1 MCVRHAAKL
10 NQGRQGIRHNQL
22 GTHIGMRSDAPFM
35 TCETHLMIK
44 KSISQLVRTAA
55 ILALASCSLLV
66 HAQDASPPTYAGAE
80 PLGVAM
86 ENWLYPYPV
95 QMLQFE
101 MEGRPVRMAYMDV
114 KPERPNGQTLV
125 LMHGKNFGA
134 DYWANTIKAMSNY
147 GYRVIAPDQIGFG
160 KSSKPEIKYSFG
172 LLAENT
178 ARLLDHL
185 KVNRF
190 VLAGNSMGGMLAV
203 HFARRYPERVTAL
216 VLENPLGLEDYV
228 PSIPAQETAN
238 LVKLEMAQTPAS
250 YRNFVKSYFPNWNP
264 EFERFVE
271 QFARV
276 QLSGDY
282 PRFATVSALT
292 YQMIYE
298 GPIYNELPKLTVPT
312 LLVIGQMDRTVFG
325 RRFAPPEV
333 VKPLGNF
340 PQLGRTTQQRIPGSV
355 LKEFNNVGHV
365 PHLEQPERFHAVMMD
380 FIYGRK

>member
-1 MCVRHAAKL
+1 MMKNALHRFLRA
-10 NQGRQGIRHNQL
+10 
-22 GTHIGMRSDAPFM
+22 
-35 TCETHLMIK
+35 
-44 KSISQLVRTAA
+44 TAVLL
-55 ILALASCSLLV
+55 LAGGSVCIQ
-66 HAQDASPPTYAGAE
+66 AQDANLPTYAGTE
-80 PLGVAM
+80 PLGAAM

-114 KPERPNGQTLV
+114 KPERPNGQTIV

-185 KVNRF
+185 KVPRF
-190 VLAGNSMGGMLAV
+190 VLVGNSMGGMLAV
-203 HFARRYPERVTAL
+203 HFARRYPERVMAL

-228 PSIPAQETAN
+228 QSIPPQETTN

-282 PRFATVSALT
+282 PRFAQVSALT

-333 VKPLGNF
+333 IKPLGNF
-340 PQLGRTTQQRIPGSV
+340 PQLGRATQQRIPGSV

-365 PHLEQPERFHAVMMD
+365 PHLEQPERFHAVMLD
-380 FIYGRK
+380 FIYGKK